1 MWALGVG
8 ALRFIFCHAP
18 EAQMRRVTGIGGIFF
33 NAKDPVALSAWYPEG
48 NKVELWQ
55 PPERQ

>member
-1 MWALGVG
+1 
-8 ALRFIFCHAP
+8 
-18 EAQMRRVTGIGGIFF
+18 MRRVSGISGIFF